1 MIEDPELRDLFAS
14 EAEEYL
20 NRLESGFLRL
30 DAGDRDPN
38 LIEEVFR
45 QAHSLKG
52 AARMLGVRPVE
63 ALTHLLE
70 DRLVPIRRGRRDLS
84 RGEVTLMLGCL
95 DALRRLVA
103 EAVTGEPAGVDEDAL
118 AKALTASRDEP
129 EPRAQEYED
138 PPSIRQPDPAEAAG
152 QEPLDGGTMLARPA
166 EQPGGALKTSQPPNR
181 GSLRLDPHFLDSLME
196 EAGELVLLRARL
208 ARRLQATQA
217 VLDEWEADEAAGPRA
232 RPCLSSIVSGLRQD
246 LSQLDRTVDALEQNL
261 RQARLIPADTL
272 FRLFPRMLR
281 DLALESGQDVEL
293 RMEGGE
299 ILADRKILA
308 DLKDA
313 LIHLVRNAVDHGL
326 EDGAARRAAGKP
338 ERGLLVLAAS
348 RSGGEFVLEVRD
360 DGRGLDHERLKAA
373 AARLGLHDRDEL
385 ERMGE
390 AQLRL
395 LAFRAGLSTRERV
408 TEVSGR
414 GIGLSAVRERVVRMG
429 GRVEVETVP
438 SKGTTFRL
446 AVPVSLTSMRVL
458 LVRVGEGSYAL
469 PLDAVLA
476 TRLLARQEIG
486 SLGGVPAINHR
497 GESIPVV
504 GLASLLGLPAPLL
517 PEDQSWPAV
526 LLMAPHGGLAVLV
539 DEVIEDQEV
548 VVRSLGPLLE
558 EVPHLIGASPLSDG
572 GVALVLDAS
581 SLLEAASNPTA
592 PPPPAPGLRSTRQRI
607 LLAEDSL
614 ATRVQLQRVLEGAGF
629 EVLVAVDGQAA
640 WEHLQHQ
647 AVDGILSDIN
657 MPRLDGLELTRR
669 IRAHPRFRELPVVLL
684 TSLAS
689 EEDRRRGLE
698 LGADAY
704 LTKQAFQHDL
714 LLATLRRLL

>member
-1 MIEDPELRDLFAS
+1 
-14 EAEEYL
+14 
-20 NRLESGFLRL
+20 
-30 DAGDRDPN
+30 
-38 LIEEVFR
+38 
-45 QAHSLKG
+45 
-52 AARMLGVRPVE
+52 
-63 ALTHLLE
+63 
-70 DRLVPIRRGRRDLS
+70 
-84 RGEVTLMLGCL
+84 
-95 DALRRLVA
+95 
-103 EAVTGEPAGVDEDAL
+103 
-118 AKALTASRDEP
+118 
-129 EPRAQEYED
+129 
-138 PPSIRQPDPAEAAG
+138 
-152 QEPLDGGTMLARPA
+152 
-166 EQPGGALKTSQPPNR
+166 
-181 GSLRLDPHFLDSLME
+181 
-196 EAGELVLLRARL
+196 
-208 ARRLQATQA
+208 
-217 VLDEWEADEAAGPRA
+217 
-232 RPCLSSIVSGLRQD
+232 VSGLRQD
-246 LSQLDRTVDALEQNL
+246 FSQLDRTVDALEQDL
-261 RQARLIPADTL
+261 RQARLVPADTL

-281 DLALESGQDVEL
+281 DLTLESGQDMEL

-313 LIHLVRNAVDHGL
+313 MIHLVRNAVDHGL
-326 EDGAARRAAGKP
+326 EDRAGRSAAGKP

-348 RSGGEFVLEVRD
+348 RRGGEFVLEVRD

-373 AARLGLHDRDEL
+373 AARLGLHDREEL
-385 ERMGE
+385 ARMGE

-476 TRLLARQEIG
+476 THLLDRQEIA

-504 GLASLLGLPAPLL
+504 GLASLLGLPPPLL
-517 PEDQSWPAV
+517 PEDRSWPAV
-526 LLMAPHGGLAVLV
+526 VLMAPHGGLAVLV
-539 DEVIEDQEV
+539 DEVLEDQEV

-558 EVPHLIGASPLSDG
+558 DVPHLVGASPLSDG
-572 GVALVLDAS
+572 GIALVLDAS
-581 SLLEAASNPTA
+581 SLIEAASNPTSTLR
-592 PPPPAPGLRSTRQRI
+592 PAPALRSTRQRI

-629 EVLVAVDGQAA
+629 EVIATVDGQAA

-647 AVDGILSDIN
+647 EVDGVLSDIN
-657 MPRLDGLELTRR
+657 MPRLEGLELTRL
-669 IRAHPRFRELPVVLL
+669 IRAHPRLRELPVVLL